1 MKAGRKR
8 TFKKSDALDKAMRV
22 FWQNGYS
29 GTSLTDLTTK
39 LGINKPSLYAAF
51 GNKEKLFQAS
61 LEHYITEYAG
71 PKSKSLSDAADV
83 PVVKESL
90 RAYLYNIIDLQ
101 TDSNSPGG
109 CFFVKSH
116 CESGGVG
123 FPEEMSSL
131 LTQMQVINEEMLNNF
146 FETKLAEDQF
156 SETAKIKD
164 LTGYFMGVMYGL
176 AVHARTGKTKEE
188 LQEIADF
195 SLSMLPVK
203 ED

>member
-1 MKAGRKR
+1 MNAGRKR
-8 TFKKSDALDKAMRV
+8 TFEKDEALDKAMRV
-22 FWQNGYS
+22 FWENGYS
-29 GTSLTDLTTK
+29 GTSLSDLTSE
-39 LGINKPSLYAAF
+39 LGVNKPSLYAAF
-51 GNKEKLFQAS
+51 GNKEKLFEAS
-61 LEHYITEYAG
+61 IGRYMTEYAV
-71 PKSKSLSDAADV
+71 PLSKSLSDAADV
-83 PVVKESL
+83 PVKESL

-131 LTQMQVINEEMLNNF
+131 LTQMQVMNEEMLNNF
-146 FETKLAEDQF
+146 FETKLAEGQF

-195 SLSMLPVK
+195 SLNMLPVK